1 MFRFTDDVLV
11 EPAVV
16 KQRSYCN
23 LATKDSLMISCCK
36 YKSKIQ
42 KNKMGLWSCYGNG
55 FSFIAL
61 GGCCE
66 IEFSQLEGLRQRQS
80 GLSISLLSSQHS
92 VMAFYRA
99 TRSDQP
105 DLFVPVPVYVSNNF
119 FIHGTVEEAGKRKRM
134 KARAPPPPNQP
145 SAASRIHSE
154 RKSPAET
161 AVVSDQNLV
170 SMKENMI
177 NRLVDFTVILPSGVE
192 QKSTVQGRSVAVPHK
207 LLTGLR
213 EVMARHLDRISGKAH
228 KSYQKL
234 SVCDSHSKA
243 VMDVLVDL
251 CSQYRLNPSQ
261 HSLEL
266 KSSGTQQVLSY
277 KPNTLI
283 GALDVETVLLKEK
296 VPEEKPKRPLPRVP
310 EKSVRLVVNYL
321 KTQKAVVRVSPEV
334 PLHNIIPAICEK
346 CEVSQEH
353 IVLLRDGITGE
364 ELELTKSLEELGI
377 KELYAWDRKKVP
389 PSKTQSEPSLNYREP
404 NRKASVSNDAIEKEK
419 TRLLGLFN
427 ADRSSSKTEEYM
439 RMNRDCEEDVFSSA
453 STSEGSLDVPGD
465 QLMQFTVKDFMSH
478 GQGFSTA
485 PNSPSVNSRS
495 SGLGPSLSLGNISGM
510 TANPEVKKRRAP
522 PPPVATPVLPNADV
536 RGQEKTAA
544 QISKG
549 ASLNDL
555 RKKKRRAPLP
565 PAASAP
571 PTPAMP
577 NRTEDR
583 EDKRKS
589 TMGDGR
595 QVPQKPPRGTTRG
608 PPQLVI
614 PPPPPYPPPGSG
626 IVDPTVCYRDADV
639 TAPTELVPKQSLLS
653 TRDNVY
659 VVDDTVLELSEVEE
673 TASESSCFASEDT
686 TEDSG
691 VMSSPSDIVSL
702 DSQNDSMK
710 LRDIKLV
717 NGYTDSAEVDG
728 MCSTEAGPAKNTSCH
743 SVGSDSAPQRQDET
757 MVLAKHENE
766 DTFIATQLQQT
777 LADLNEDLEAVDDIS
792 NSDSDYSNEAL
803 NPHTRKNEVAQ
814 DISIS
819 VPVTVIDDAP
829 EVSTSNS
836 EENQEMEMK
845 VPQNSSINSIN
856 TGYFT
861 NKNNNAGSFDK
872 GHTGG
877 GAVCISKDLIRQ
889 QPSENE
895 FSHLP
900 VEQRRDMFESLASS
914 FEKRTE
920 KNLRLELSPKHGV
933 KSEERKS
940 KLSPSHCKTTAEI
953 NTAKEKINP
962 FNEYS
967 SRERSLKK
975 SKSELEI
982 KWPPAKKVE
991 VEEVPSTPTWCH
1003 RAQNS
1008 GSNYEP
1014 KMGLTTFKV
1023 VPPKPEVRHFDRG
1036 VSLSTGAIKID
1047 ELGNLIGPNTGVSKH
1062 IPDSSSDESEEIH
1075 IGRVKAF
1082 WRSSSMEKQ
1091 SDDSAEH
1098 FPKKSAVPTSS
1109 KPFTVK
1115 HEHKPVCLA
1124 VPKPVAPQ
1132 TVTSQVTERQSE
1144 NERTRLPLPVTQ
1156 SQVIPLAVPAIN
1168 KDKLEL
1174 PFTKPHRRTSSQYV
1188 ASAIARHISATTFK
1202 SDTVEYH
1209 EKDENKQ
1216 GAGEVKTEAEVSPKR
1231 CIIVAKYSP
1240 VEAESAETRETLS
1253 SIFTSSQKASH
1264 RFTPGDNSSME
1275 NKIVNIRAPN
1285 QATPLSFYKKNGS
1298 VPLTKSS
1305 SKDNNSAEEDHGLNS
1320 KQSIAEKKA
1329 RLMFDQKCETL
1340 AYTNSGSSP
1349 KSPDLQGIPSSFG
1362 SSLRVTKW
1370 PPANSVSSFKTST
1383 ELNGAPANAELEQEE
1398 KPDDSDINAVSEGDV
1413 NVQTNIFGPKKKFKP
1428 VVQKPVPKDTSLH
1441 SALMEA
1447 IQTGGG
1453 KEKLRKVSNSAL
1465 NGNHRKPS
1473 YTEPENARLALLSAI
1488 RGHSGTSKLK
1498 KISSLASEELQRF
1511 RDAELSLKKA
1521 EDLQEE
1527 QLYIPPAP
1535 AQPPPP
1541 PPTQLSA
1548 VAPKSSATVTGNP
1561 LDAREALM
1569 EAIRSGAGAAKLRK
1583 YPQAFMLMFGIG
1595 IKSYE
1600 LLIRAAYHSV
1610 GSQRSQDLAEK
1621 SEIFRIQES
1630 PHSHHS
1636 QTIVV
1641 NKPLTTEQ
1649 SLAQAEDYS

>member
-1 MFRFTDDVLV
+1 METLV
-11 EPAVV
+11 RPGA
-16 KQRSYCN
+16 
-23 LATKDSLMISCCK
+23 
-36 YKSKIQ
+36 SKPPT
-42 KNKMGLWSCYGNG
+42 G
-55 FSFIAL
+55 
-61 GGCCE
+61 
-66 IEFSQLEGLRQRQS
+66 
-80 GLSISLLSSQHS
+80 
-92 VMAFYRA
+92 
-99 TRSDQP
+99 
-105 DLFVPVPVYVSNNF
+105 
-119 FIHGTVEEAGKRKRM
+119 KRM

-145 SAASRIHSE
+145 AASRIHSE

-161 AVVSDQNLV
+161 AVISDQNLV

-192 QKSTVQGRSVAVPHK
+192 QKNTVQG
-207 LLTGLR
+207 
-213 EVMARHLDRISGKAH
+213 
-228 KSYQKL
+228 
-234 SVCDSHSKA
+234 SKA

-251 CSQYRLNPSQ
+251 CSQYHLNPSQ

-296 VPEEKPKRPLPRVP
+296 VPEEKAKRPLPRVP

-427 ADRSSSKTEEYM
+427 ADRRSSK
-439 RMNRDCEEDVFSSA
+439 
-453 STSEGSLDVPGD
+453 
-465 QLMQFTVKDFMSH
+465 
-478 GQGFSTA
+478 
-485 PNSPSVNSRS
+485 
-495 SGLGPSLSLGNISGM
+495 IS
-510 TANPEVKKRRAP
+510 
-522 PPPVATPVLPNADV
+522 
-536 RGQEKTAA
+536 Q
-544 QISKG
+544 G

-565 PAASAP
+565 PTASAP

-583 EDKRKS
+583 EDKKKS

-595 QVPQKPPRGTTRG
+595 RVPQKPPRGTTRG

-614 PPPPPYPPPGSG
+614 PPPPPYPPPGSD
-626 IVDPTVCYRDADV
+626 IVDPTECYREADV

-653 TRDNVY
+653 AHDNVY

-691 VMSSPSDIVSL
+691 VVSSPSDIVSL

-717 NGYTDSAEVDG
+717 NGYMDSAEADA
-728 MCSTEAGPAKNTSCH
+728 MCGTETCPVKNTSCD
-743 SVGSDSAPQRQDET
+743 SMGSDSAPQSRQDEA
-757 MVLAKHENE
+757 MALAKHDNE
-766 DTFIATQLQQT
+766 DTFIEAQLQQT
-777 LADLNEDLEAVDDIS
+777 LADLDEDLEAVDGMS
-792 NSDSDYSNEAL
+792 NSDSDYINEAL
-803 NPHTRKNEVAQ
+803 NPHIRKVEAAQ
-814 DISIS
+814 DVSIS

-836 EENQEMEMK
+836 DENQEMEMR
-845 VPQNSSINSIN
+845 VPQNISIDCVN
-856 TGYFT
+856 TGNLT
-861 NKNNNAGSFDK
+861 NKNNNASSFDK
-872 GHTGG
+872 GHTDG
-877 GAVCISKDLIRQ
+877 GAICVSKDLIHQ

-900 VEQRRDMFESLASS
+900 VEQRRDMFESLTSS
-914 FEKRTE
+914 FEKRSE
-920 KNLRLELSPKHGV
+920 KNLRLEPLPKHGV
-933 KSEERKS
+933 KSEECKS
-940 KLSPSHCKTTAEI
+940 KLSPSHSKTTAEI
-953 NTAKEKINP
+953 NTAKDKLNP
-962 FNEYS
+962 YNEYS

-991 VEEVPSTPTWCH
+991 VEEVPSAPTWCH

-1023 VPPKPEVRHFDRG
+1023 VPPRPEVRHFDRG

-1047 ELGNLIGPNTGVSKH
+1047 ELGNLISPNTGVSKH
-1062 IPDSSSDESEEIH
+1062 IPGSSSDESEEIH
-1075 IGRVKAF
+1075 IGKVKAF

-1098 FPKKSAVPTSS
+1098 FSKKSAVTTSS

-1124 VPKPVAPQ
+1124 APKLVAPQ
-1132 TVTSQVTERQSE
+1132 TVTTQVAERQSE
-1144 NERTRLPLPVTQ
+1144 NERTKLPLPVTQ
-1156 SQVIPLAVPAIN
+1156 SQVTPLAAPTIN

-1174 PFTKPHRRTSSQYV
+1174 PFVKPHRRTSSQYV
-1188 ASAIARHISATTFK
+1188 ASAIARHINATTFK
-1202 SDTVEYH
+1202 SDSVEYH

-1240 VEAESAETRETLS
+1240 VETESAETRETLS
-1253 SIFTSSQKASH
+1253 SVFTCSQKASH
-1264 RFTPGDNSSME
+1264 RFTPGDNSGLE
-1275 NKIVNIRAPN
+1275 NKVVNIRAPN
-1285 QATPLSFYKKNGS
+1285 QATPLSFYKKNGG

-1305 SKDNNSAEEDHGLNS
+1305 SKDNNGAEEDRGLNS
-1320 KQSIAEKKA
+1320 KQSIAEKKT

-1340 AYTNSGSSP
+1340 TLTNSASSL
-1349 KSPDLQGIPSSFG
+1349 KSPDLQGVPSSFS
-1362 SSLRVTKW
+1362 SSLRVAKW
-1370 PPANSVSSFKTST
+1370 PPANGVQVNSSKASP
-1383 ELNGAPANAELEQEE
+1383 ELNGAPANAESEQEE
-1398 KPDDSDINAVSEGDV
+1398 KPDDSDINAVSEVDI

-1428 VVQKPVPKDTSLH
+1428 VIQKPVPKDTSLH

-1465 NGNHRKPS
+1465 NGNHGKPS
-1473 YTEPENARLALLSAI
+1473 YAEPENARSALLAAI

-1498 KISSLASEELQRF
+1498 KISSSASEELQRF
-1511 RDAELSLKKA
+1511 RDAELSLQKA
-1521 EDLQEE
+1521 EDLKEE
-1527 QLYIPPAP
+1527 QLCIPPAP

-1541 PPTQLSA
+1541 PPIQPSA
-1548 VAPKSSATVTGNP
+1548 AAPKSSATVTGNP
-1561 LDAREALM
+1561 LEARQALM
-1569 EAIRSGAGAAKLRK
+1569 EAIRSGAAAAKLRK
-1583 YPQAFMLMFGIG
+1583 VP
-1595 IKSYE
+1595 
-1600 LLIRAAYHSV
+1600 LLV
-1610 GSQRSQDLAEK
+1610 
-1621 SEIFRIQES
+1621 
-1630 PHSHHS
+1630 
-1636 QTIVV
+1636 
-1641 NKPLTTEQ
+1641 
-1649 SLAQAEDYS
+1649 

>member
-1 MFRFTDDVLV
+1 
-11 EPAVV
+11 
-16 KQRSYCN
+16 
-23 LATKDSLMISCCK
+23 
-36 YKSKIQ
+36 
-42 KNKMGLWSCYGNG
+42 
-55 FSFIAL
+55 
-61 GGCCE
+61 
-66 IEFSQLEGLRQRQS
+66 
-80 GLSISLLSSQHS
+80 
-92 VMAFYRA
+92 
-99 TRSDQP
+99 
-105 DLFVPVPVYVSNNF
+105 
-119 FIHGTVEEAGKRKRM
+119 M

-145 SAASRIHSE
+145 AASRIHSE

-161 AVVSDQNLV
+161 AVISDQNLV

-192 QKSTVQGRSVAVPHK
+192 QKNTVQG
-207 LLTGLR
+207 
-213 EVMARHLDRISGKAH
+213 
-228 KSYQKL
+228 
-234 SVCDSHSKA
+234 SKA

-251 CSQYRLNPSQ
+251 CSQYHLNPSQ

-296 VPEEKPKRPLPRVP
+296 VPEEKAKRPLPRVP

-427 ADRSSSKTEEYM
+427 TDRRSSKTEEYL
-439 RMNRDCEEDVFSSA
+439 RMNRDVQEEDVFSSA
-453 STSEGSLDVPGD
+453 STSEGSLD
-465 QLMQFTVKDFMSH
+465 
-478 GQGFSTA
+478 GFSTA

-495 SGLGPSLSLGNISGM
+495 SSLGPSLSLGNISGM

-522 PPPVATPVLPNADV
+522 PPPVVTPVLPNVEV
-536 RGQEKTAA
+536 RGQEKTVA
-544 QISKG
+544 QISQG

-565 PAASAP
+565 PTASAP

-583 EDKRKS
+583 EDKKKS
-589 TMGDGR
+589 TM
-595 QVPQKPPRGTTRG
+595 
-608 PPQLVI
+608 
-614 PPPPPYPPPGSG
+614 
-626 IVDPTVCYRDADV
+626 
-639 TAPTELVPKQSLLS
+639 ESLLS
-653 TRDNVY
+653 AHDNVY

-691 VMSSPSDIVSL
+691 VVSSPSDIVSL

-717 NGYTDSAEVDG
+717 NGYMDSAEADA
-728 MCSTEAGPAKNTSCH
+728 MCGTETCPVKNTSCD
-743 SVGSDSAPQRQDET
+743 SVGSDSAPQRQDEA
-757 MVLAKHENE
+757 MALAKHDNE
-766 DTFIATQLQQT
+766 DTFIEAQLQQT
-777 LADLNEDLEAVDDIS
+777 LADLDEDLEAVDGMS
-792 NSDSDYSNEAL
+792 NSDSDYINEAL
-803 NPHTRKNEVAQ
+803 NPHIRKVEAAQ
-814 DISIS
+814 DVSIS

-836 EENQEMEMK
+836 DENQEMEMR
-845 VPQNSSINSIN
+845 VPQNISIDCVN
-856 TGYFT
+856 TGNLT
-861 NKNNNAGSFDK
+861 NKNNNASSFDK
-872 GHTGG
+872 GHTDG
-877 GAVCISKDLIRQ
+877 GAICVSKDLIHQ

-900 VEQRRDMFESLASS
+900 VEQRRDMFESLTSS
-914 FEKRTE
+914 FEKRSE
-920 KNLRLELSPKHGV
+920 KNLRLEPLPKHGV
-933 KSEERKS
+933 KSEECKS
-940 KLSPSHCKTTAEI
+940 KLSPSHSKTTAEI
-953 NTAKEKINP
+953 NTAKDKLNP
-962 FNEYS
+962 YNEYS

-991 VEEVPSTPTWCH
+991 VEEVPSAPTWCH

-1023 VPPKPEVRHFDRG
+1023 VPPRPEVRHFDRG

-1047 ELGNLIGPNTGVSKH
+1047 ELGNLISPNTGVSKH
-1062 IPDSSSDESEEIH
+1062 IPGSSSDESEEIH
-1075 IGRVKAF
+1075 IGKVKAF

-1098 FPKKSAVPTSS
+1098 FSKKSAVTTSS

-1124 VPKPVAPQ
+1124 APKLVAPQ
-1132 TVTSQVTERQSE
+1132 TVTTQVAERQSE
-1144 NERTRLPLPVTQ
+1144 NERTKLPLPVTQ
-1156 SQVIPLAVPAIN
+1156 SQVTPLAAPTIN

-1174 PFTKPHRRTSSQYV
+1174 PFVKPHRRTSSQYV
-1188 ASAIARHISATTFK
+1188 ASAIARHINATTFK
-1202 SDTVEYH
+1202 SDSVEYH

-1240 VEAESAETRETLS
+1240 VETESAETRETLS
-1253 SIFTSSQKASH
+1253 SVFTCSQKASH
-1264 RFTPGDNSSME
+1264 RFTPGDNSGLE
-1275 NKIVNIRAPN
+1275 NKVVNIRAPN
-1285 QATPLSFYKKNGS
+1285 QATPLSFYKKNGG

-1305 SKDNNSAEEDHGLNS
+1305 SKDNNGAEEDRGLNS
-1320 KQSIAEKKA
+1320 KQSIAEKKT

-1340 AYTNSGSSP
+1340 TLTNSASSL
-1349 KSPDLQGIPSSFG
+1349 KSPDLQGVPSSFS
-1362 SSLRVTKW
+1362 SSLRVAKW
-1370 PPANSVSSFKTST
+1370 PPANGVQVNSSKASP
-1383 ELNGAPANAELEQEE
+1383 ELNGAPANAESEQEE
-1398 KPDDSDINAVSEGDV
+1398 KPDDSDINAVSEVDI

-1428 VVQKPVPKDTSLH
+1428 VIQKPVPKDTSLH

-1465 NGNHRKPS
+1465 NGNHGKPS
-1473 YTEPENARLALLSAI
+1473 YAEPENARSALLAAI

-1498 KISSLASEELQRF
+1498 KISSSASEELQRF
-1511 RDAELSLKKA
+1511 RDAELSLQKA

-1527 QLYIPPAP
+1527 QLCIPPAP

-1541 PPTQLSA
+1541 PPIQPSA
-1548 VAPKSSATVTGNP
+1548 AAPKSSATVTGNP
-1561 LDAREALM
+1561 LEARQALM
-1569 EAIRSGAGAAKLRK
+1569 EAIRSGAAAAKLRK
-1583 YPQAFMLMFGIG
+1583 VP
-1595 IKSYE
+1595 
-1600 LLIRAAYHSV
+1600 LLV
-1610 GSQRSQDLAEK
+1610 
-1621 SEIFRIQES
+1621 
-1630 PHSHHS
+1630 
-1636 QTIVV
+1636 
-1641 NKPLTTEQ
+1641 
-1649 SLAQAEDYS
+1649 

>member
-1 MFRFTDDVLV
+1 METLV
-11 EPAVV
+11 RPGA
-16 KQRSYCN
+16 
-23 LATKDSLMISCCK
+23 
-36 YKSKIQ
+36 SKPPT
-42 KNKMGLWSCYGNG
+42 G
-55 FSFIAL
+55 
-61 GGCCE
+61 
-66 IEFSQLEGLRQRQS
+66 
-80 GLSISLLSSQHS
+80 
-92 VMAFYRA
+92 
-99 TRSDQP
+99 
-105 DLFVPVPVYVSNNF
+105 
-119 FIHGTVEEAGKRKRM
+119 KRM

-154 RKSPAET
+154 PKSPAET
-161 AVVSDQNLV
+161 AVISDQNLV

-177 NRLVDFTVILPSGVE
+177 NRLVDFTVILPSGLE
-192 QKSTVQGRSVAVPHK
+192 QKCTVQG
-207 LLTGLR
+207 
-213 EVMARHLDRISGKAH
+213 
-228 KSYQKL
+228 
-234 SVCDSHSKA
+234 SKA

-283 GALDVETVLLKEK
+283 GALDVQTVLLKEK
-296 VPEEKPKRPLPRVP
+296 IPEEKAKRPLPRVP

-404 NRKASVSNDAIEKEK
+404 NRKASVSSDAIEKEK

-427 ADRSSSKTEEYM
+427 ADRRSSK
-439 RMNRDCEEDVFSSA
+439 
-453 STSEGSLDVPGD
+453 
-465 QLMQFTVKDFMSH
+465 
-478 GQGFSTA
+478 GFSTA
-485 PNSPSVNSRS
+485 PNSPSVHSRS
-495 SGLGPSLSLGNISGM
+495 SSLGSSLSLGNISGM

-522 PPPVATPVLPNADV
+522 PPPAATPVLPNAEV
-536 RGQEKTAA
+536 RGQERTAA
-544 QISKG
+544 QISQG

-614 PPPPPYPPPGSG
+614 PPPPPYPPPGSD
-626 IVDPTVCYRDADV
+626 IVDPTVCYREADV

-653 TRDNVY
+653 AHDNVY

-691 VMSSPSDIVSL
+691 VVSSPSDIVSL

-717 NGYTDSAEVDG
+717 NGYMEPAEADA
-728 MCSTEAGPAKNTSCH
+728 MCGTEMCPVRNAYCG
-743 SVGSDSAPQRQDET
+743 SVGPDSAPLSRQDEA
-757 MVLAKHENE
+757 MALAKHENE
-766 DTFIATQLQQT
+766 DPFIATQLQQT
-777 LADLNEDLEAVDDIS
+777 LADLDEDLEAVDGVS
-792 NSDSDYSNEAL
+792 NSDSDYASEAL
-803 NPHTRKNEVAQ
+803 NLHIRKVEATQ
-814 DISIS
+814 DVSIS
-819 VPVTVIDDAP
+819 VPVTIIDDAP
-829 EVSTSNS
+829 EVSASNS
-836 EENQEMEMK
+836 DENQEVEIR
-845 VPQNSSINSIN
+845 VSQNISDDSVNARN
-856 TGYFT
+856 FT

-872 GHTGG
+872 GHTDG
-877 GAVCISKDLIRQ
+877 GAVCKDLIYQ

-900 VEQRRDMFESLASS
+900 VEQRRDMFESLTSS
-914 FEKRTE
+914 FEKRSE

-933 KSEERKS
+933 KSEECKS
-940 KLSPSHCKTTAEI
+940 KLSPSHSKATTEI
-953 NTAKEKINP
+953 STAKEKLNPIN
-962 FNEYS
+962 ECS

-982 KWPPAKKVE
+982 KWPPAKKME

-1008 GSNYEP
+1008 GSSYEP

-1047 ELGNLIGPNTGVSKH
+1047 ELGNLIGPNTSVSKQVQG
-1062 IPDSSSDESEEIH
+1062 SSSAESEEIH
-1075 IGRVKAF
+1075 IGKVKAF

-1098 FPKKSAVPTSS
+1098 FPKKSAVTTNS
-1109 KPFTVK
+1109 KPFTIK

-1124 VPKPVAPQ
+1124 APKPAAPQ
-1132 TVTSQVTERQSE
+1132 TVTAQVAERPSE
-1144 NERTRLPLPVTQ
+1144 NERTKPALSVTQ
-1156 SQVIPLAVPAIN
+1156 SQVTPLAAPTIS

-1174 PFTKPHRRTSSQYV
+1174 PFVKPHRRTSSQYV

-1202 SDTVEYH
+1202 SDTMEYH

-1216 GAGEVKTEAEVSPKR
+1216 GAGEVKNEAEVSPKR

-1240 VEAESAETRETLS
+1240 METESAETRETLS
-1253 SIFTSSQKASH
+1253 SIFASSQKASH
-1264 RFTPGDNSSME
+1264 RFTPGDNSGME
-1275 NKIVNIRAPN
+1275 NKVVNIRAPN
-1285 QATPLSFYKKNGS
+1285 QATPLSFYKKNAS

-1305 SKDNNSAEEDHGLNS
+1305 SKDNSSAEDDHGLNS
-1320 KQSIAEKKA
+1320 KQSISEKKT
-1329 RLMFDQKCETL
+1329 RLVFDQKCETL
-1340 AYTNSGSSP
+1340 THTNSASSL
-1349 KSPDLQGIPSSFG
+1349 KSPDLQGVPSSSS

-1370 PPANSVSSFKTST
+1370 RPANGVQVGSLKASP
-1383 ELNGAPANAELEQEE
+1383 ELNGAAGNVESEQEE
-1398 KPDDSDINAVSEGDV
+1398 KPDDSDINTVSELDV

-1473 YTEPENARLALLSAI
+1473 YADPENERSALLAAI

-1511 RDAELSLKKA
+1511 RDAELSLQKA

-1541 PPTQLSA
+1541 PPPIQLSA
-1548 VAPKSSATVTGNP
+1548 AAPKSSATATGNP
-1561 LDAREALM
+1561 AEARQALM

-1583 YPQAFMLMFGIG
+1583 VP
-1595 IKSYE
+1595 
-1600 LLIRAAYHSV
+1600 LLV
-1610 GSQRSQDLAEK
+1610 
-1621 SEIFRIQES
+1621 
-1630 PHSHHS
+1630 
-1636 QTIVV
+1636 
-1641 NKPLTTEQ
+1641 
-1649 SLAQAEDYS
+1649 